1 MLADVDAFRIQCN
14 LGTVELETVDDEE
27 DIAELHALISKH
39 AEVTNSTV
47 AQSLLQD
54 WTNSIGRFVKVMPSD
69 YKRVLLETKRDEK
82 LQLALG

>member
-1 MLADVDAFRIQCN
+1 
-14 LGTVELETVDDEE
+14 
-27 DIAELHALISKH
+27 
-39 AEVTNSTV
+39 
-47 AQSLLQD
+47 LLQD